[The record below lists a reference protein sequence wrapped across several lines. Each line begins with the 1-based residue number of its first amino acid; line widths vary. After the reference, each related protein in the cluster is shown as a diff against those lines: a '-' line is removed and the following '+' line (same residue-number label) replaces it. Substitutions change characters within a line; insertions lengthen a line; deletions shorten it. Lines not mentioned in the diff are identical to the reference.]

1 MPPNSLTVE
10 SIQELQEVGMPSRG
24 ASQELRR
31 TTKAKLAVLLPADHR
46 RAEIAPSDPE
56 VQLAAEVRAR
66 ARTRTLQERCPGT
79 RARAPCQKGAQPDRR
94 IRRHKL
100 DGAKL
105 ACARKAKAAC

>member
-46 RAEIAPSDPE
+46 RAEIAPSDPQ

-66 ARTRTLQERCPGT
+66 ARTLQEQCPGA
-79 RARAPCQKGAQPDRR
+79 RARAPRQKGAQTDRR
-94 IRRHKL
+94 L
-100 DGAKL
+100 S
-105 ACARKAKAAC
+105 